1 MQNILT
7 YTTILSSIQK
17 NIVELDYPERLLDD
31 STSKRK
37 YITFFAI
44 LRLRRYCIK
53 LQIKSIQAA
62 KILAAENIL
71 KELFK
76 YLGVNMYFC
85 R

>member
-17 NIVELDYPERLLDD
+17 IIFELDYPGRLLDN

-53 LQIKSIQAA
+53 PQIKGVQAP
-62 KILAAENIL
+62 KILATENIL

-85 R
+85 T